1 MIQLKLE
8 IGKTDKK
15 SPSGKIIMNG
25 KVIHD
30 GIYTKNTIDL
40 LPQIGNNKLEISLD
54 NKTDRDTL
62 IKGNQILE
70 DVYVVVKDI
79 KCEITQDS
87 AGLLDQIGQYE
98 TEKKETLKSGKR
110 MVRAPVKGKV
120 SETEFIIISSGN
132 SNSLIRAKIITG
144 RTHQIRVHA
153 SHKGYPIVGDIK
165 YGDALYNKQL
175 QSKGL
180 KRMLLHAES
189 INFKNLAIEQFT
201 PVPEIFSKYV

>member
-8 IGKTDKK
+8 IGETDKK

-87 AGLLDQIGQYE
+87 AGLLDQIGQY
-98 TEKKETLKSGKR
+98 
-110 MVRAPVKGKV
+110 
-120 SETEFIIISSGN
+120 
-132 SNSLIRAKIITG
+132 
-144 RTHQIRVHA
+144 
-153 SHKGYPIVGDIK
+153 
-165 YGDALYNKQL
+165 
-175 QSKGL
+175 
-180 KRMLLHAES
+180 
-189 INFKNLAIEQFT
+189 
-201 PVPEIFSKYV
+201 